1 MFLAFLNG
9 SGTILLFSCEL
20 YLWTSIYQWK
30 SKQTEEMSLLCWKP
44 KNLFGLLTSNSFI
57 AMELV
62 GFLKPKWK
70 LKQEANPW
78 HGA

>member
-1 MFLAFLNG
+1 MLLVFLACLNG

-20 YLWTSIYQWK
+20 YPWK
-30 SKQTEEMSLLCWKP
+30 SQQTEEMPLLCCNP
-44 KNLFGLLTSNSFI
+44 KNFFRLLTPNSFM

-70 LKQEANPW
+70 LKQEAN
-78 HGA
+78 H